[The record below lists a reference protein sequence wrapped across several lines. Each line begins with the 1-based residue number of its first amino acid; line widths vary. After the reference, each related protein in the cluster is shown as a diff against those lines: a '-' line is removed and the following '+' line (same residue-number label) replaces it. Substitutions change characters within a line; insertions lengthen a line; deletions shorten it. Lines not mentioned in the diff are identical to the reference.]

1 MSVCSMNGRFNMRR
15 VASRT
20 LVGWMALI
28 LVAGCNQPLEP
39 ESSGVAETETAQL
52 GIKRQTTEANSQAQ
66 TTTSAIQAPVN
77 TPQLPAVNPSAVP
90 AVNSQLPEPS
100 TEPREPTFQDSRRHK
115 SLVGLATSFPWAGD
129 RNGGWN
135 GTGHEDPEPLKKFSD
150 EEMLKLA
157 MNMADNSDDRQHAL
171 VSVGRRKMPGAID
184 ALAAALSDHKE
195 IYQVREMGLS
205 GLIEHGGPE
214 ALKLMWKALKE
225 DPSEGIR
232 GMAIWGIALYG
243 TAEAEAAVMHGLSDE
258 HPNVKGMAVLAVWA
272 MKDNVG
278 KALSILADTAKVS
291 ERVIWQESLN
301 VLSRMPYPEA
311 ANTLYSIAASETGA
325 KQQSAAMYYRLWLK
339 NYPDLSP
346 GK

>member
-1 MSVCSMNGRFNMRR
+1 MRR
-15 VASRT
+15 LATRIVVGGLTVALISACSEQAKNEVSETSQTETTQLAVERQASTASRQT
-20 LVGWMALI
+20 QTE
-28 LVAGCNQPLEP
+28 AGNTTVLP
-39 ESSGVAETETAQL
+39 GVANP
-52 GIKRQTTEANSQAQ
+52 TTPSV
-66 TTTSAIQAPVN
+66 APVDA
-77 TPQLPAVNPSAVP
+77 PSGKRQLPAAPS
-90 AVNSQLPEPS
+90 EPQ
-100 TEPREPTFQDSRRHK
+100 EPTFQDTRRHK
-115 SLVGLATSFPWAGD
+115 KLVGLATSFPWAGD
-129 RNGGWN
+129 RNGGWQ

-150 EEMLKLA
+150 EEMLKMA

-171 VSVGRRKMPGAID
+171 VSVGRRKMPGAIE
-184 ALAAALSDHKE
+184 ALGAALSDHSE

-205 GLIEHGGPE
+205 GLIEHGGPG

-278 KALSILADTAKVS
+278 KTLSILKDTAKVS

-301 VLSRMPYPEA
+301 VLSRMPHPEA
-311 ANTLYSIAASETGA
+311 ADMLYQIASTETGA
-325 KQQSAAMYYRLWLK
+325 KQQSAVMYYRLWLK
-339 NYPDLSP
+339 NYPDLAP
-346 GK
+346 R